1 MAKAPASSQPMLA
14 GFKLV
19 TEAKPI
25 GNAAVQKDP
34 IANFKGGIDKQLEF
48 VELELAGK
56 PLPMT
61 NKGRKVRLAYF
72 RKGGVWYITLKYGN
86 TNLLI
91 DGRGTV
97 EAGPTLENVKQ
108 AFEAI
113 RNAADNELREPI
125 TEAADAIGA
134 RLKGRTGRKKAA

>member
-1 MAKAPASSQPMLA
+1 MLA

-72 RKGGVWYITLKYGN
+72 RKGLVHHVEVREHEPPDRWSRHCGSWPDAGERETGV
-86 TNLLI
+86 
-91 DGRGTV
+91 
-97 EAGPTLENVKQ
+97 
-108 AFEAI
+108 
-113 RNAADNELREPI
+113 
-125 TEAADAIGA
+125 
-134 RLKGRTGRKKAA
+134 